1 MCIRDRVSIVNYLNS
16 TNDLIKVRFV
26 SLVSKKEG
34 INEEFSEADQQE
46 IIDFH
51 KRLIKQ
57 VKRLD
62 KFFVKFD
69 KEKMEKII
77 VKGKENTDIE
87 KKYKLDRIERMKTS
101 ADGNAKSGE
110 INQLHSQLMDMLKQ
124 VNIFIN
130 LIASSLIE
138 LESEQV

>member
-1 MCIRDRVSIVNYLNS
+1 M
-16 TNDLIKVRFV
+16 NDLIKVRFV

-34 INEEFSEADQQE
+34 INEDFSDTDQQE
-46 IIDFH
+46 AIDYH

-57 VKRLD
+57 VNRLD
-62 KFFVKFD
+62 KFFIKFD

-77 VKGKENTDIE
+77 IKGKENTDFE

-101 ADGNAKSGE
+101 SEADIKSSE
-110 INQLHSQLMDMLKQ
+110 INQLHTQLMDMLKQ

-138 LESEQV
+138 LESEQE

>member
-1 MCIRDRVSIVNYLNS
+1 
-16 TNDLIKVRFV
+16 
-26 SLVSKKEG
+26 
-34 INEEFSEADQQE
+34 
-46 IIDFH
+46 
-51 KRLIKQ
+51 
-57 VKRLD
+57 
-62 KFFVKFD
+62 
-69 KEKMEKII
+69 
-77 VKGKENTDIE
+77 
-87 KKYKLDRIERMKTS
+87 MKTS